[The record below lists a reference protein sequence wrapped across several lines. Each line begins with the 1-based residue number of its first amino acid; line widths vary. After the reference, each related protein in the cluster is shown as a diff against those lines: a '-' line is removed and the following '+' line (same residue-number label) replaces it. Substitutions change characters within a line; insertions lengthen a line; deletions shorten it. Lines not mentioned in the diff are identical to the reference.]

1 MPRPLASPS
10 LSPHLVIRSRLAC
23 IQSNIAPLIIC
34 SVGFEAALLPG
45 SWNLPLMRPSQLR
58 NLILL
63 AFSVVFL
70 GWLISSAADYA
81 IEYNWWREV
90 GQVDTWLGMLWYSIA
105 PAAAGAVVAFVA
117 LWAAHANGLRF
128 AGVRQRDFPLYSRL
142 IPVGLALV
150 AIVFATSAIDY
161 WTVMRF
167 VGSQGIAVPAD
178 AWKDQVFSRGLP
190 FYLFDLPFYSQLL
203 GFAFVLAILCALVFW
218 ATARGWQ
225 LAERFR
231 YGQLTSGAG
240 NTLIL
245 GPNTLLLPGATRAGF
260 VRIISV
266 ILLLGFAVWIFL
278 GNYELLLNSHAF
290 MTGADFVDQKIT
302 LPLRWVLIVAS
313 LAALPL
319 VWTQKY
325 KQAVIVI
332 SSFFILQLVLPLLVQ
347 AVYVRPN
354 EISIERPYIER
365 HIQATT
371 LAFGLDRNA
380 VERPF
385 APSAQATVDPVQDA
399 TLIDN
404 VRLWDLRAY
413 NATITQI
420 QALRPY
426 YAFPE
431 TDVDRYFPGGRIKQV
446 LLSARELDVSQLSA
460 EASQSWINPHFIYTH
475 GFGVV
480 MAEVN
485 KITPDGLPVLL
496 IENAPPEVKARG
508 FQITRPEIYFGEKT
522 QDPVFVHTARE
533 EFDYPS
539 GDQNKYSTYQST
551 GGFPVGSFPLKIAA
565 AISEGEPN
573 IMFTGYLTGE
583 SRMMIHRNVQDRL
596 QHLAGF
602 LLWDQDPY
610 LVITDDGRLVWMAD
624 AYTTSLSHP
633 YSATLPV
640 AGLEEGANYIR
651 NAVKATVDAY
661 SGKINLYVFDPSDP
675 IIQAYEHLFPKL
687 FLPASEM
694 PADLR
699 RHARYPEALFRA
711 QAEAYR
717 TFHMRDPQVFYNK
730 EDIWEIAH
738 NLLGQ
743 SSQPEPVQ
751 PTYVV
756 ATLPGEKEP
765 EFLLILPF
773 APRAKDNL
781 IGWMAARCDGEHLGE
796 LVFFQLPKQQLMYGP
811 MQIESRIDQD
821 QNISKDLTLWNQQGS
836 HVLRGNIIA
845 LPLTG
850 GFLYVESI
858 YIQATEA
865 RMPQLKKVV
874 LAMGDRLIYRDTFD
888 EALADLTGAPA
899 PAKPPS
905 AEVVSATA
913 PATNTKT
920 APSLAE
926 RLRALREQSEQLTR
940 ELEKLENEA
949 GKK

>member
-1 MPRPLASPS
+1 M
-10 LSPHLVIRSRLAC
+10 
-23 IQSNIAPLIIC
+23 
-34 SVGFEAALLPG
+34 
-45 SWNLPLMRPSQLR
+45 
-58 NLILL
+58 
-63 AFSVVFL
+63 

-81 IEYNWWREV
+81 IEYNWWKEV
-90 GQVDTWLGMLWYSIA
+90 GQVDTWLGMLWYSVT
-105 PAAAGAVVAFVA
+105 PAATGAVVAFAA
-117 LWAAHANGLRF
+117 LWMAHANGLHF
-128 AGVRQRDFPLYSRL
+128 AGVRQRDYPIYSRL
-142 IPVGLALV
+142 MPVGLALLS
-150 AIVFATSAIDY
+150 ILFSTSTIDY

-167 VGSQGIAVPAD
+167 FGSRGITVPAG

-190 FYLFDLPFYSQLL
+190 FYLFDLPFYSQIL

-231 YGQLTSGAG
+231 YGGLMDESGR
-240 NTLIL
+240 TLVV

-260 VRIISV
+260 VRIIGV
-266 ILLLGFAVWIFL
+266 ILLLGFAAWIFL

-302 LPLRWVLIVAS
+302 LPLRWVLIVAALGS
-313 LAALPL
+313 VPLIWIRKYRLAI
-319 VWTQKY
+319 
-325 KQAVIVI
+325 IVLA
-332 SSFFILQLVLPLLVQ
+332 SFFILQLAVPSLIE

-365 HIQATT
+365 HIEATIS
-371 LAFGLDRNA
+371 AFGLDQNS
-380 VERPF
+380 VEKPF
-385 APSAQATVDPVQDA
+385 VPSATATVDPVQDK
-399 TLIDN
+399 TLLDN
-404 VRLWDLRAY
+404 IRLWDLRAY
-413 NATITQI
+413 EATITQI

-426 YAFPE
+426 YTFPQ
-431 TDVDRYFPGGRIKQV
+431 TDVDRYFPEGQIKQV
-446 LLSARELDVSQLSA
+446 MLSARELDVTQLSA
-460 EASQSWINPHFIYTH
+460 EASESWINPRFIYTH

-480 MAEVN
+480 MSEVN

-496 IENAPPEVKARG
+496 IENAPPEVKVPG
-508 FQITRPEIYFGEKT
+508 FKITRPAIYYGDKT

-539 GDQNKYSTYQST
+539 GDQNKYSTYDGS
-551 GGFPVGSFPLKIAA
+551 GGFPVGSFLMKIAA
-565 AISEGEPN
+565 AISQGEPN
-573 IMFTGYLTGE
+573 IIFTSYLTGE

-602 LLWDQDPY
+602 LHWDQDPY
-610 LVITDDGRLVWMAD
+610 LVITDDGKLVWMVD
-624 AYTTSLSHP
+624 GYTTSLSHP

-640 AGLEEGANYIR
+640 AGLDDGANYIR

-661 SGKINLYVFDPSDP
+661 SGKISFYIYDPTDP
-675 IIQAYEHLFPKL
+675 IIQSYEHLFPKL
-687 FLPASEM
+687 FLPLSEM
-694 PADLR
+694 PADIR
-699 RHARYPEALFRA
+699 RHARYPEDLFQT
-711 QAEAYR
+711 QADAYR

-738 NLLGQ
+738 NVFGQ
-743 SSQPEPVQ
+743 SGQPEPVQ

-756 ATLPGEKEP
+756 ATLPGEKQP

-773 APRAKDNL
+773 TPRAKDNL
-781 IGWMAARCDGEHLGE
+781 IGWMAARCDGDHLGE

-845 LPLTG
+845 LPVTG

-858 YIQATEA
+858 YIQANEA

-899 PAKPPS
+899 PAAPAA
-905 AEVVSATA
+905 AEVASAPA

-920 APSLAE
+920 GPTLAD
-926 RLRALREQSEQLTR
+926 RLRTLREQSEQLTR
-940 ELEKLENEA
+940 ELEKLEQEA

>member
-1 MPRPLASPS
+1 
-10 LSPHLVIRSRLAC
+10 
-23 IQSNIAPLIIC
+23 
-34 SVGFEAALLPG
+34 
-45 SWNLPLMRPSQLR
+45 MRPSQVR
-58 NLILL
+58 NLVILFF
-63 AFSVVFL
+63 AVIFF
-70 GWLISSAADYA
+70 GWLVSTAADYA
-81 IEYNWWREV
+81 IEYNWWKEI

-105 PAAAGAVVAFVA
+105 PAAAGTVVAFAA
-117 LWAAHANGLRF
+117 LWMTHASGLHF

-142 IPVGLALV
+142 IPFALPFV
-150 AIVFATSAIDY
+150 AIIFASNAIDY

-167 VGSQGIAVPAD
+167 FGSRGLTVAAD
-178 AWKDQVFSRGLP
+178 AWKDQVFARCLR
-190 FYLFDLPFYSQLL
+190 FYFFDLPFYSQVVR
-203 GFAFVLAILCALVFW
+203 FVFVLAILCALVFW

-231 YGQLTSGAG
+231 YGRLRIDSG
-240 NTLIL
+240 NTLVL
-245 GPNTLLLPGATRAGF
+245 GPNALLLPGATRAGF

-266 ILLLGFAVWIFL
+266 ILLLGFAVWVFL

-290 MTGADFVDQKIT
+290 MTGADYVDEKIT
-302 LPLRWVLIVAS
+302 LPLRWLLIVAT

-319 VWTQKY
+319 VWTRNY
-325 KQAVIVI
+325 KKAAVLVI
-332 SSFFILQLVLPLLVQ
+332 AFFVLQLALPGLVQ

-365 HIQATT
+365 HIQATSI
-371 LAFGLDRNA
+371 ACGLNRNST
-380 VERPF
+380 ERPF
-385 APSAQATVDPVQDA
+385 APPSVQAAVDPVQDA
-399 TLIDN
+399 TLLDN

-413 NATITQI
+413 NATIGQI

-426 YAFPE
+426 YTFPE
-431 TDVDRYFPGGRIKQV
+431 TDVDRYFLNGRIKQV
-446 LLSARELDVSQLSA
+446 LLSPREIDVNQLSA
-460 EASQSWINPHFIYTH
+460 EASQSWINPRFIYTH

-480 MAEVN
+480 LSEVN

-496 IENAPPEVKARG
+496 IKNAPPEVGSPG
-508 FQITRPEIYFGEKT
+508 FQLARPEIYYGDKT

-539 GDQNKYSTYQST
+539 GDQNKYSTYQGT
-551 GGFPVGSFPLKIAA
+551 GGFPVGSFLLKVAA

-573 IMFTGYLTGE
+573 IIFTGYLTGE
-583 SRMMIHRNVQDRL
+583 SRMMIHRKVQDRL
-596 QHLAGF
+596 EHLTGF
-602 LLWDQDPY
+602 LQWDQDPY
-610 LVITDDGRLVWMAD
+610 LVITDDGRLVWIVD
-624 AYTTSLSHP
+624 GYTTSLSHP

-640 AGLEEGANYIR
+640 AGLNEGANYIR

-661 SGKINLYVFDPSDP
+661 TGKMSLYVFDPGDP

-687 FLPASEM
+687 FRPASEM
-694 PADLR
+694 PADIR

-717 TFHMRDPQVFYNK
+717 TYHMRDPQVFYNK

-738 NLLGQ
+738 NLFGQ

-756 ATLPGEKEP
+756 ATLPGEKQP

-773 APRAKDNL
+773 TPRAKDNL
-781 IGWMAARCDGEHLGE
+781 IGWMAARCDGDHLGD

-836 HVLRGNIIA
+836 RVLRGNIIA
-845 LPLTG
+845 LPVTG

-858 YIQATEA
+858 YIQASEA

-874 LAMGDRLIYRDTFD
+874 LAMGDRLIYRDTFE
-888 EALADLTGAPA
+888 EALADLTGGPMPSRPAAAVVASGSAPA
-899 PAKPPS
+899 PAAS
-905 AEVVSATA
+905 AKNIPTMEQ
-913 PATNTKT
+913 
-920 APSLAE
+920 
-926 RLRALREQSEQLTR
+926 RLRALHDQAEQLTR
-940 ELEKLENEA
+940 ELEKL
-949 GKK
+949 